1 LVSSDSE
8 GNPKALQA
16 IYFQAVNLRD
26 LIYKDLNFDAES
38 ARLQYEALKAKLL
51 ALDKSATG
59 HLPNILYDRYALPIH
74 SSVRIAV
81 SQLCAYIDGKFVTHS
96 KERDVPAVAGPIVN
110 FLIMLPEYGLTL
122 KWAVMA
128 AMLSSLEVITNMNLT
143 KLGISYDPNE
153 SFDRRI
159 NKLNNALTSKG
170 IALPALLLS
179 ALYKVRNKVIHEGK
193 EPTTEEMSTIFDLL
207 MSLHEKTK

>member
-1 LVSSDSE
+1 M
-8 GNPKALQA
+8 
-16 IYFQAVNLRD
+16 NLRD

>member
-1 LVSSDSE
+1 MVSSDSE

>member
-1 LVSSDSE
+1 
-8 GNPKALQA
+8 
-16 IYFQAVNLRD
+16 
-26 LIYKDLNFDAES
+26 
-38 ARLQYEALKAKLL
+38 
-51 ALDKSATG
+51 
-59 HLPNILYDRYALPIH
+59 
-74 SSVRIAV
+74 
-81 SQLCAYIDGKFVTHS
+81 
-96 KERDVPAVAGPIVN
+96 
-110 FLIMLPEYGLTL
+110 MLPEYGLTL